1 MSRGSLE
8 AGLRAVLVAGAGL
21 SLVLGAGQA
30 AVLAWAV
37 AGHRA
42 AHSSRAIVTKPPRL
56 AKQSGCSTVL
66 YCIIILLYCTVQ
78 CNVCTGVVS
87 ECPVHGDRKISTV
100 SAVSRQRTLGV
111 KTTFQISFFS

>member
-66 YCIIILLYCTVQ
+66 YCTVLCSVMFVQVWSASVRCTA
-78 CNVCTGVVS
+78 TGRS
-87 ECPVHGDRKISTV
+87 PPCPQS
-100 SAVSRQRTLGV
+100 LGRGHLV
-111 KTTFQISFFS
+111 

>member
-8 AGLRAVLVAGAGL
+8 AGLRALLVAGAGL

-30 AVLAWAV
+30 AGLAWAV

-42 AHSSRAIVTKPPRL
+42 AHTSRAIVTKPPRL
-56 AKQSGCSTVL
+56 AKQSGCMQYCTVL
-66 YCIIILLYCTVQ
+66 YCTVL

-87 ECPVHGDRKISTV
+87 ECPVHGDRKVSTV
-100 SAVSRQRTLGV
+100 SAVSRQGTLGV
-111 KTTFQISFFS
+111 KTTFHIFFC

>member
-8 AGLRAVLVAGAGL
+8 AGLQAVLVAGAGL

-42 AHSSRAIVTKPPRL
+42 AHTSRAIVTKPPRL

-66 YCIIILLYCTVQ
+66 YCTVL
-78 CNVCTGVVS
+78 CIVCTGVVS
-87 ECPVHGDRKISTV
+87 ECPVHGDRKVSTV
-100 SAVSRQRTLGV
+100 SAVSRQGTLGV
-111 KTTFQISFFS
+111 KTTFHISFFS